1 MNRTTNNQ
9 FQTIFFT
16 GLTFELLPESKKESE
31 ISLTDAPPQESYFN
45 ENHKSFAYGKWLY
58 DTPGVIHNE
67 QIINLL
73 TSDELLYTIPK
84 ETLWPRVFYMIPGQT
99 LFLSGLG
106 RIDYIGGASRMRLAV
121 YASNALSILIVST
134 KKADEIYRE
143 CLGTELLNVPRG
155 DEKRLQQWPQ
165 LERHEEKI
173 SVGNYNDNFA
183 VSICGEPFCKQS
195 NKEFVHQHFY
205 FFM

>member
-1 MNRTTNNQ
+1 M
-9 FQTIFFT
+9 
-16 GLTFELLPESKKESE
+16 PESKTENE
-31 ISLTDAPPQESYFN
+31 IHLTDAVPNEKYFN
-45 ENHKSFAYGKWLY
+45 ENHKAFTHGKWLY

-84 ETLWPRVFYMIPGQT
+84 ETLWPRVFYMLPGQT

-106 RIDYIGGASRMRLAV
+106 RIDYIGGASQMRLAV
-121 YASNALSILIVST
+121 YASNALSILIVNT
-134 KKADEIYRE
+134 KKADEIYHE

-155 DEKRLQQWPQ
+155 DEKRLQEWPH

-173 SVGNYNDNFA
+173 SLGNYNDTFD
-183 VSICGEPFCKQS
+183 VSIGGESFFNQFNRS
-195 NKEFVHQHFY
+195 VFSITFFILFV
-205 FFM
+205 